1 MRLYLAI
8 IAVLAVLAVGII
20 SSGATQWYL
29 QYPYFDKCLHL
40 AGGFAIA
47 WFLALVFADDIRRM
61 PVRTALL
68 FIIGT
73 TVVVGLGWEVAEYLS
88 NAFLADAAQGWQ
100 EVLWRYFHGGD
111 TRDTLLDLGA
121 DALGGGVLAA
131 LFVPFAR
138 KRAPDTQSA

>member
-8 IAVLAVLAVGII
+8 IAVLAVLALGII
-20 SSGATQWYL
+20 PSGTTRWYL

-47 WFLALVFADDIRRM
+47 WFLALVFAADIRHM

-68 FIIGT
+68 FIVGT
-73 TVVVGLGWEVAEYLS
+73 TVVVGLAWEATEYLS
-88 NAFLADAAQGWQ
+88 NAFLADATRGWQ

-131 LFVPFAR
+131 LFVPFAQ
-138 KRAPDTQSA
+138 KRSRDTQSA